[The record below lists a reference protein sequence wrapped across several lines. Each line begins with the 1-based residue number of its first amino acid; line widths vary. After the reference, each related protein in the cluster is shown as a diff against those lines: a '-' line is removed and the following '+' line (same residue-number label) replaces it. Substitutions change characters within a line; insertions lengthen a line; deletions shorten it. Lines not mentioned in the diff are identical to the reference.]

1 MAKRKIVKI
10 VNYLADEV
18 RNNGIAISKI
28 ILFGSQAKGRASAES
43 DIDVAIVSED
53 FRDKDIFQRTKLIKD
68 AGAKTIRKFVV
79 PVDLVFLTP
88 EELNSESS
96 LVAGY
101 VRTGEILHAA

>member
-1 MAKRKIVKI
+1 MAEKQIVKI
-10 VNYLADEV
+10 VNYLADEI

-28 ILFGSQAKGRASAES
+28 ILFGSQAKGRASSES

-68 AGAKTIRKFVV
+68 AGAKTIRRFVV
-79 PVDLVFLTP
+79 PVDLVLLTP
-88 EELNSESS
+88 EELNSASS

-101 VRTGEILHAA
+101 VRTGEVLHAA